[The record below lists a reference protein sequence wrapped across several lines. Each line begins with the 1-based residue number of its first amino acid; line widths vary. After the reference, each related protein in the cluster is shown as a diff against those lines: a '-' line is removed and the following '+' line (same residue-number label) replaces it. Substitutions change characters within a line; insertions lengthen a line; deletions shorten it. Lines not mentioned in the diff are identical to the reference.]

1 MKIPLPSRSA
11 ALLAPILQELLSCC
25 ALTVRKD
32 LVIKVCTETRLSEG
46 DADDEVFVQ
55 NLPNTS
61 VCMPILHQSSAASLS
76 RLHLLIQALQELMV
90 TAVRAVTGEASSHLL
105 CGSDAHSEG
114 SAAGPASD
122 NAAADEP
129 LHANH
134 SNNSDY
140 SSPQTDRQAAQ
151 ASRRVLESAPCS
163 PCKGLLSQPRPPCL
177 QRLSLNVNGLRE
189 RQKRAAL
196 FAVLQAEP

>member
-1 MKIPLPSRSA
+1 VTLTTLLCKIYQTPLCACQFCIRAQQHPSA
-11 ALLAPILQELLSCC
+11 DCTCLS
-25 ALTVRKD
+25 K
-32 LVIKVCTETRLSEG
+32 
-46 DADDEVFVQ
+46 
-55 NLPNTS
+55 P
-61 VCMPILHQSSAASLS
+61 
-76 RLHLLIQALQELMV
+76 LQELMV

-122 NAAADEP
+122 NAAPDEP

-134 SNNSDY
+134 SSNSDY

-151 ASRRVLESAPCS
+151 TSRRVLESAPCS
-163 PCKGLLSQPRPPCL
+163 PCRGLLSQPRPPSL
-177 QRLSLNVNGLRE
+177 QLLSLNVNGLRE

>member
-1 MKIPLPSRSA
+1 M
-11 ALLAPILQELLSCC
+11 
-25 ALTVRKD
+25 
-32 LVIKVCTETRLSEG
+32 IKVCTETRLSEG
-46 DADDEVFVQ
+46 DADDVVVQ

-122 NAAADEP
+122 SAAADEP

-134 SNNSDY
+134 SNISDY

-151 ASRRVLESAPCS
+151 TSRRVLESAPCS